1 MALCKLCI
9 FNFLIPLRCVFE
21 VYHLLKKLC
30 RSSIR
35 TVIKN
40 MKIILIFSYANYAS
54 VFLFLF
60 EIYVLWNFEQAFGIL
75 RNILGHFGFIEHHC
89 GENKVVKFV
98 LWLFKWQLLS
108 FVLFL
113 IDAIYANYQETP
125 HIEGSKNTTVI
136 FYILEGYI
144 LGYASCI

>member
-1 MALCKLCI
+1 MQI
-9 FNFLIPLRCVFE
+9 MHI
-21 VYHLLKKLC
+21 
-30 RSSIR
+30 
-35 TVIKN
+35 
-40 MKIILIFSYANYAS
+40 
-54 VFLFLF
+54 LFLF
-60 EIYVLWNFEQAFGIL
+60 VFVKLWAGL
-75 RNILGHFGFIEHHC
+75 RYSKDLIEHHC

-136 FYILEGYI
+136 FYILEGNI